1 MSLWCHSAFQSQ
13 HILEAVQQWHSKM
26 WQGPISTSLTC
37 TLGSTKWIMAADGC
51 SPQRT
56 APRDTPDRIL
66 SLFCGRTSAGGH
78 RVPPPPHLS
87 SQIHPPFTQGPCVGC
102 CSRFT
107 PCLVSQSVGMFW
119 QHVKVFGCQWDKVN
133 SAEVLKKILKV
144 HSLSS
149 ILLSR
154 REYGWSRQRTMGRH
168 WGRSYSEN
176 CVVIRQLFWS
186 KSPLEINILW
196 CITAINF
203 VSSK

>member
-1 MSLWCHSAFQSQ
+1 MPLCFSKSAHSR
-13 HILEAVQQWHSKM
+13 
-26 WQGPISTSLTC
+26 
-37 TLGSTKWIMAADGC
+37 GSTTVAQQDVAG
-51 SPQRT
+51 
-56 APRDTPDRIL
+56 AHLHFPDL
-66 SLFCGRTSAGGH
+66 HTWQHEVNHGSWWL
-78 RVPPPPHLS
+78 LS
-87 SQIHPPFTQGPCVGC
+87 SENSTQRYARQNSEPLLWEDQCWRAQSSSSTTSQLPNPSSLYTGSLCGMLLQVHP
-102 CSRFT
+102 R
-107 PCLVSQSVGMFW
+107 LVSQSVGMFW